1 MLTIWYAQFPGTTT
15 NTNTASTAPSS
26 GSSVKSDPNIGMHA
40 QNALKKHSGDLKDLF
55 SRSEATFRY
64 IAGACKEVKII
75 SCIEHDEIFDGMTR
89 QTLTERVDKFLE
101 GIISML
107 KHCPDQLNVFLMML
121 KEKGNMAFI
130 ILAKGIAESCKL
142 SIIV

>member
-15 NTNTASTAPSS
+15 NTTPTAPSS
-26 GSSVKSDPNIGMHA
+26 ASSVNSDPNFGMHA

-75 SCIEHDEIFDGMTR
+75 SCIEYDEIFDGMSR
-89 QTLTERVDKFLE
+89 QTLAERVNKFLE
-101 GIISML
+101 EIISML
-107 KHCPDQLNVFLMML
+107 KHCPDQLDVFLMML
-121 KEKGNMAFI
+121 KEKGNMALI
-130 ILAKGIAESCKL
+130 RVAERIAQSCKL
-142 SIIV
+142 SIII